1 MLPVHK
7 YTEITSRDGK
17 SQLIYI
23 QYEERKTLFDT
34 LLDEWDGISARKQYL
49 IIQKLLGLGLF
60 IIGIIGTAFIPEDA
74 GGFVFIGVLGILRL
88 ICND

>member
-1 MLPVHK
+1 MLPAYK
-7 YTEITSRDGK
+7 YTEITSKNGN

-23 QYEERKTLFDT
+23 QYKKRKPLLDTLFDA
-34 LLDEWDGISARKQYL
+34 WDGLNTRKQHL

-60 IIGIIGTAFIPEDA
+60 IIGIIGCLVFPEDA
-74 GGFVFIGVLGILRL
+74 GGFVFAGVLGILRL

>member
-23 QYEERKTLFDT
+23 QYEKRKLLFDT
-34 LLDEWDGISARKQYL
+34 LINIWDGLTERKQYL
-49 IIQKLLGLGLF
+49 IIQKLLGLGLL
-60 IIGIIGTAFIPEDA
+60 IIGLILLIILKEGA
-74 GGFVFIGVLGILRL
+74 GFLILGMGLLR
-88 ICND
+88 IIFND